1 MGGGGVVTWCSAR
14 NFAMLTSVRKK
25 HISRTFAKYIHLEVL
40 LLARTLSL
48 KQAALISDI
57 RIDMQNL
64 PSSR

>member
-1 MGGGGVVTWCSAR
+1 
-14 NFAMLTSVRKK
+14 MLTSVRKK